1 MFQKTETL
9 KMLPIFQ
16 EAICNASKTKN
27 KSALEKFIVSYN
39 AFATFTSIEHMEISC
54 EAKNK
59 YLIMFT
65 LKHFI
70 Y

>member
-9 KMLPIFQ
+9 KVLLIFQ
-16 EAICNASKTKN
+16 GAICNDSKTKN
-27 KSALEKFIVSYN
+27 KSALEKFLVSYDV
-39 AFATFTSIEHMEISC
+39 FAIFTSVEHMEISC

-65 LKHFI
+65 L
-70 Y
+70 